1 MTAFRLASIKY
12 LCVRFRSRSSFFSK
26 ASWDVDKLSKYF
38 IMTSDI
44 IELTSTISGRASASG
59 VRHLREDK
67 LITALWSMSGPSHG
81 WGRSRLNPPLCVH
94 RGVHTQNSWD
104 KMDIK
109 HSLESKTSQKV
120 FGKFGK
126 QREAA
131 LFSLQLGY
139 QARAT
144 GWAWSHSSDLR
155 TGGYSHL
162 FPCELVIFYN
172 HCQAIGQWDKK
183 GSQEC
188 RPWYTKWKV
197 GS

>member
-67 LITALWSMSGPSHG
+67 LITALWSMSGPGHG
-81 WGRSRLNPPLCVH
+81 CGRSRLNPPLCVH
-94 RGVHTQNSWD
+94 HGVHTQNSWD

-144 GWAWSHSSDLR
+144 G
-155 TGGYSHL
+155 
-162 FPCELVIFYN
+162 
-172 HCQAIGQWDKK
+172 
-183 GSQEC
+183 
-188 RPWYTKWKV
+188 
-197 GS
+197 